1 MKGMWQENATANQE
15 TWQIDL
21 DRSIL
26 GFSLRHIVIH
36 EIRGRFARWGG
47 TVTLD
52 VDHLASSSVHLWID
66 LASVDTGDAE
76 RDAQIRSPEFFDS
89 GRFPRAT
96 FGSRQVN
103 LPVRANPIVKG
114 RLDLHGV
121 TGTVSVEITRHNRWT
136 DETGRERISYEAK
149 ARIDRQRFG
158 LHWNQ
163 DPDVGGIVVGDEIE
177 IFAQVE
183 ARLATG
189 GDC

>member
-1 MKGMWQENATANQE
+1 MWPEKATANHE

-21 DRSIL
+21 DRSTL

-36 EIRGRFARWGG
+36 EIRGRFGKWGG

-52 VDHLASSSVHLWID
+52 GDHLASSSVRLWID
-66 LASVDTGDAE
+66 LSSVDTGDVE
-76 RDAQIRSPEFFDS
+76 RDAQIRSPEFFDV

-96 FGSRQVN
+96 FTSRQVS
-103 LPVRANPIVKG
+103 LPARANPIVKG

-121 TGTVSVEITRHNRWT
+121 TGGVDIEITRHNRWT
-136 DETGRERISYEAK
+136 DDTGAERISYQAK

-158 LHWNQ
+158 LRWNQ
-163 DPDVGGIVVGDEIE
+163 DLDVGGVVVADEIE

-183 ARLATG
+183 ARLAAS